1 MVFCEYEQNHL
12 LTLTNEESLQIAC
25 VKYLRKTDLLYSSN
39 GLSDCLDTDEKRV
52 RSYQLGYKKGMPDL
66 IIFTPNETYNM
77 LVVELKNPWGNGDLS
92 TDQSKVLDTF
102 EKDCKAFCCVL
113 NSIEA
118 FVEIVTKY
126 VHNSL

>member
-25 VKYLRKTDLLYSSN
+25 VRYLRKTDLLFTSN
-39 GLSDCLDTDEKRV
+39 GLPDNLDTDEKRV
-52 RSYQLGYKKGMPDL
+52 KSYQLGYKKGMPDL
-66 IIFTPNETYNM
+66 IIFTPNGTYNM
-77 LVVELKNPWGNGDLS
+77 LVIELKNPWGTGELS
-92 TDQSKVLDTF
+92 TDQSKVLDRF

-118 FVEIVTKY
+118 FVEIVPKY
-126 VHNSL
+126 VHDVL